1 MRAACLIE
9 EVQRLLDRQSG
20 LYSVYSDAI
29 HKYKSSKDATA
40 FANARK
46 KLDGDYR
53 SITNQI
59 TQVQISLTKEQPEAA
74 EKVRADNAAVICYQN
89 CVGPNLDYCTF
100 QYCTMRTLLLKTQ
113 PIVTFFIAVN
123 QCSGPLMKQRHLAQ
137 RGQKATYKHCDWWI
151 SIHFASFCIFCGQSV
166 VVIIMIDGSKTCKF
180 LVLF

>member
-20 LYSVYSDAI
+20 LYSVYSDTI

-53 SITNQI
+53 SISNQI

-74 EKVRADNAAVICYQN
+74 EKVRTMFCYNLEKFSLFLVICYK
-89 CVGPNLDYCTF
+89 LFYYDDSSYS
-100 QYCTMRTLLLKTQ
+100 
-113 PIVTFFIAVN
+113 VN
-123 QCSGPLMKQRHLAQ
+123 YSKSLA
-137 RGQKATYKHCDWWI
+137 KD
-151 SIHFASFCIFCGQSV
+151 
-166 VVIIMIDGSKTCKF
+166 
-180 LVLF
+180 

>member
-53 SITNQI
+53 SISNQI
-59 TQVQISLTKEQPEAA
+59 TQVQISLNKEQPEAA
-74 EKVRADNAAVICYQN
+74 EKVGMQWRPCLLPILSVK
-89 CVGPNLDYCTF
+89 
-100 QYCTMRTLLLKTQ
+100 LLLITL
-113 PIVTFFIAVN
+113 TL
-123 QCSGPLMKQRHLAQ
+123 G
-137 RGQKATYKHCDWWI
+137 
-151 SIHFASFCIFCGQSV
+151 V
-166 VVIIMIDGSKTCKF
+166 VHK
-180 LVLF
+180 

>member
-53 SITNQI
+53 SISNQI
-59 TQVQISLTKEQPEAA
+59 AQVQNSLNKEQPEAS
-74 EKVRADNAAVICYQN
+74 EKVSTQRLPCLAPIISIQ
-89 CVGPNLDYCTF
+89 
-100 QYCTMRTLLLKTQ
+100 LL
-113 PIVTFFIAVN
+113 FIALTLGV
-123 QCSGPLMKQRHLAQ
+123 LA
-137 RGQKATYKHCDWWI
+137 
-151 SIHFASFCIFCGQSV
+151 
-166 VVIIMIDGSKTCKF
+166 
-180 LVLF
+180 

>member
-53 SITNQI
+53 SIANQI
-59 TQVQISLTKEQPEAA
+59 TQLQISLTKEQPEAA
-74 EKVRADNAAVICYQN
+74 EKVRAPGCKLSL
-89 CVGPNLDYCTF
+89 VGMTRLQLYVTPNVWN
-100 QYCTMRTLLLKTQ
+100 K
-113 PIVTFFIAVN
+113 
-123 QCSGPLMKQRHLAQ
+123 S
-137 RGQKATYKHCDWWI
+137 
-151 SIHFASFCIFCGQSV
+151 
-166 VVIIMIDGSKTCKF
+166 
-180 LVLF
+180 